1 MSLLL
6 SELKIGKFYVTNR
19 IVMPPMDMYETQVLD
34 GKINQFHLIHYGAR
48 ALGGVGLIIVQTC
61 AINENAK
68 IADNDIGLWGDF
80 QIQGHKELVELC
92 HHFGAKIAIQL
103 NHSGRKNSCKDAIS
117 KAPSNIAFSE
127 KFSKLHVLS
136 KDEILQIEQ
145 EFIQSAKRA
154 KEAGY
159 DAVELHSAHG
169 YLLSSFLSPLSNQRD
184 DEYGGSFE
192 NRIRLLCDI
201 IKRIKKEVDIALFV
215 RISATEWQEGGWS
228 LEDSKKLALILEK
241 LGIDMLD
248 VSAGGNINKPSLMPN
263 IAPLYQAPYAKA
275 LKEVV
280 KIPVSC
286 VGLIN
291 SASEGEVLLLGGV
304 CDLVCY
310 GRKLLRNPNFVNEAA
325 AVLNEREKIMP
336 NYSRAYL

>member
-6 SELKIGKFYVTNR
+6 SELKIGKFYLKNR

-61 AINENAK
+61 VINENAK

-80 QIQGHKELVELC
+80 QIQVHKELVELC
-92 HHFGAKIAIQL
+92 YHFGAKIAIQL
-103 NHSGRKNSCKDAIS
+103 NHSGRKNSC
-117 KAPSNIAFSE
+117 
-127 KFSKLHVLS
+127 

-169 YLLSSFLSPLSNQRD
+169 YLLSLFLSPLSNQRD

-201 IKRIKKEVDIALFV
+201 IKRVKKEVDIVLFV

-291 SASEGEVLLLGGV
+291 SASEGEALLLGGV

-310 GRKLLRNPNFVNEAA
+310 GRKLLRNPNFANEAA
-325 AVLNEREKIMP
+325 VVLNEREKIMP

>member
-6 SELKIGKFYVTNR
+6 SGLNFSSFDIKNR
-19 IVMPPMDMYETQVLD
+19 IVMPPMDMYEIEVVD
-34 GKINQFHLIHYGAR
+34 GQINQFHLTHYGAR
-48 ALGGVGLIIVQTC
+48 ALGGVGLIIVQAT

-68 IADNDIGLWGDF
+68 IADNDIGLWSDM
-80 QIQGHKELVELC
+80 QIKGHKELVNLC
-92 HHFGAKIAIQL
+92 HYFGSKIAIQL
-103 NHSGRKNSCKDAIS
+103 NHSGRKNSCINAIG
-117 KAPSNIAFSE
+117 KAPSNITFSE
-127 KFSKLHVLS
+127 KFSKIHVLS
-136 KDEILQIEQ
+136 KEEIIQIEE
-145 EFIQSAKRA
+145 EFVKSAKRA

-159 DAVELHSAHG
+159 DAIELHGAHG
-169 YLLSSFLSPLSNQRD
+169 YLLSSFLSPLSNKRE

-201 IKRIKKEVDIALFV
+201 VKRIKKEVGIALFV
-215 RISATEWQEGGWS
+215 RISATEWQEDGWN
-228 LEDSKKLALILEK
+228 LEDSKKLALILEE

-248 VSAGGNINKPSLMPN
+248 VSAGGNINKPSLMPH

-275 LKEVV
+275 LKEILN
-280 KIPVSC
+280 IPVAC

-291 SASEGEVLLLGGV
+291 SASEGEALLLGEV

-310 GRKLLRNPNFVNEAA
+310 GRKLLQNPNFANEAA
-325 AVLNEREKIMP
+325 VVLNEREKIMP